1 MPSFEEIVT
10 MWKKRR
16 SSMGPVVNRMREVQR
31 VYNGDVT
38 IPLPDMD
45 RTEQTWIANLLQ
57 QGLDQTSQRIAST
70 VPDVRF
76 LAQEQGQR
84 LAEKR
89 AEQKRQVTLAMWTQ
103 NKMTLKMRR
112 RARWLIGYGT
122 TPVIIRPHSEWQAPM
137 WQVRNPLTSY
147 PAPTMDPDDL
157 TPPDCI
163 FSYQRSYSWLEEMY
177 PNMAPLLR
185 KSGGK
190 EAGPDSSFDVLE
202 YVDDNELV
210 LGAVGA
216 GRPEWEY
223 DDGRLDNV
231 ELLRLPN
238 RAGVCP
244 VVCPGRIT
252 LDRVQG
258 QFDGMVG
265 VYQLQAKLMALE
277 VIAVE
282 KGIFP
287 DTYLISR
294 PNEIAAFID
303 GPFDGRTGKVN
314 LVKGG
319 DIKDVATNPGF
330 QTNPVIDRLERAQR
344 LTAGIPTDVT
354 GEAGTNIR
362 TGRRSEVLLSAV
374 LDFPVQ
380 EAQEILSESL
390 NEENKRAIA
399 IDKAYFNKTKSFYV
413 NLNGTKAQG
422 SYKPSDLFT
431 SDVHYVRYPHMG
443 ADANSLIV
451 GIGQRIGI
459 GEMSKQTGRQIDP
472 MIEDPE
478 HEKDLITGE
487 ALEQALL
494 AAVQQQAS
502 GGQLP
507 PSDVA
512 MIIDLIS
519 TNKMELAGA
528 VMKAQE
534 LAQQRQAAQTPP
546 GAPEAQPG
554 LAQPGMGAEAGT
566 GAPGAGAPPQLAQL
580 LQMLHSGGPTT
591 TAVQ

>member
-1 MPSFEEIVT
+1 VT
-10 MWKKRR
+10 TAFQDIIRMWKQRR
-16 SSMGPVVNRMREVQR
+16 NDQEPWVDRMREVQK

-38 IPLPDMD
+38 IPLPQMD
-45 RTEQTWIANLLQ
+45 RTEKTWIANLLQ
-57 QGLDQTSQRIAST
+57 QGLDQTAQRIAST

-76 LAQEQGQR
+76 LPEKPGYKQYEKAANLRRQAV
-84 LAEKR
+84 LA
-89 AEQKRQVTLAMWTQ
+89 WWGD

-112 RARWLIGYGT
+112 RARWLIGFGC
-122 TPVIIRPHSEWQAPM
+122 TPVMIRPGEDGPEWNI
-137 WQVRNPLTSY
+137 RNPLTTF
-147 PAPTMDPDDL
+147 PAPTHDPDEL

-163 FSYQRSYSWLEEMY
+163 FAYKRSYSWIQNHF
-177 PNMAPLLR
+177 PNLAPLLYG
-185 KSGGK
+185 SDN
-190 EAGPDSSFDVLE
+190 GPDKTYDMLE
-202 YVDDNELV
+202 YVDSEEHV
-210 LGAVGA
+210 LGAVST
-216 GRPEWEY
+216 GRPDWEW
-223 DDGRLDNV
+223 DDGRLDSV

-244 VVCPGRIT
+244 VVVPGRIT
-252 LDRVQG
+252 LDRPQG

-265 VYQLQAKLMALE
+265 VYQLQARLMALE

-287 DTYLISR
+287 DTYLVSR

-303 GPFDGRTGKVN
+303 GPYDGRTGKVN
-314 LVKGG
+314 VVKGG
-319 DIKDVATNPGF
+319 DIKDVNIQPGF
-330 QTNPVIDRLERAQR
+330 QTNPTIDRLERAQR

-390 NEENKRAIA
+390 NEENRRAIA

-413 NLNGTKAQG
+413 TLAGKQITG
-422 SYKPSDLFT
+422 SYNPVDLFQ

-459 GEMSKQTGRQIDP
+459 GEMSKHTARQIDP

-478 HEKDLITGE
+478 REKDQVTAE

-494 AAVQQQAS
+494 ASVQQMAS
-502 GGQLP
+502 AGQLP

-512 MIIDLIS
+512 SIIQYVGTDQ
-519 TNKMELAGA
+519 MELAQA
-528 VMKAQE
+528 VIKVQNDAQARQ
-534 LAQQRQAAQTPP
+534 AQQAPP
-546 GAPEAQPG
+546 GAPETQPG
-554 LAQPGMGAEAGT
+554 IAM
-566 GAPGAGAPPQLAQL
+566 PGAGAEQPAAGGQPAQPQLAQL
-580 LQMLHSGGPTT
+580 LQMLHAGGPTT
-591 TAVQ
+591 TRVQ

>member
-1 MPSFEEIVT
+1 MTSFESIIK
-10 MWKKRR
+10 MWKARR
-16 SSMGPVVNRMREVQR
+16 NDQGPWMDKMRDVQD
-31 VYNGDVT
+31 VYNGDVV
-38 IPLPDMD
+38 IPLPQMD
-45 RTEQTWIANLLQ
+45 RTEKTWIANLLQ
-57 QGLDQTSQRIAST
+57 QGLDQTAQRIAST

-76 LAQEQGQR
+76 LPEKPGFKQYEKAADER
-84 LAEKR
+84 RMAVLAW
-89 AEQKRQVTLAMWTQ
+89 WTD

-112 RARWLIGYGT
+112 RARFLIGYGS
-122 TPVIIRPHSEWQAPM
+122 TPVMIRPGKEGPLWQI
-137 WQVRNPLTSY
+137 RNPLSSF
-147 PAPTMDPDDL
+147 PAPTHDPDEM

-163 FSYQRSYSWLEEMY
+163 FAFKRSYSWINMHF
-177 PNMAPLLR
+177 PNLAPLLR
-185 KSGGK
+185 DSDK
-190 EAGPDSSFDVLE
+190 GPDKSYDILE
-202 YVDDNELV
+202 YVDDEEHV
-210 LGAVGA
+210 LGAVGS
-216 GRPEWEY
+216 GKPEWEW
-223 DDGRLDNV
+223 DDGRLDAV

-244 VVCPGRIT
+244 VVVPGRIT
-252 LDRVQG
+252 LDRPQG

-265 VYQLQAKLMALE
+265 VYQLQARLMALE

-287 DTYLISR
+287 DTYLVSR

-303 GPFDGRTGKVN
+303 GPYDGRTGKVN
-314 LVKGG
+314 VVKGG
-319 DIKDVATNPGF
+319 DIKDVNTNPGF
-330 QTNPVIDRLERAQR
+330 QTNPTIDRLERAQR

-399 IDKAYFNKTKSFYV
+399 IDKAYFNKDKSFYV
-413 NLNGTKAQG
+413 TLAGKQITG
-422 SYKPSDLFT
+422 SYKPSDLFK

-443 ADANSLIV
+443 SDANSLIV

-459 GEMSKQTGRQIDP
+459 GEMSKHTARQIDP

-478 HEKDLITGE
+478 REKDMVTAE

-494 AAVQQQAS
+494 ASVQQMAS
-502 GGQLP
+502 AGQLP

-512 MIIDLIS
+512 SLIQYVS
-519 TNKMELAGA
+519 TNQMELAQA
-528 VMKAQE
+528 VIKVQADAQ
-534 LAQQRQAAQTPP
+534 ARQAAQVPA

-554 LAQPGMGAEAGT
+554 IA
-566 GAPGAGAPPQLAQL
+566 APGAGAEQPTAAPAAAQPQLAQL
-580 LQMLHSGGPTT
+580 LQMLHAGGPTT
-591 TAVQ
+591 TALK